1 MSPLALTKPLP
12 GFREIRLEPGET
24 PASGPSVRARMPRFL
39 SLAESVDPVSVLSRL
54 RVACLG
60 VGAVG
65 RIACEHFARLAVEA
79 LYICDHGTYKP
90 ESRLTQPIDPDEV
103 GRSKAESVAR
113 LAKRLSPATTVFA
126 YDGSFETLGA
136 TALADADIV
145 LMATDNIRAELEC
158 GQHCLHLGKPL
169 VQASVHGGSLTA
181 EVRFYANASG
191 NGPCPACGLTREER
205 VSLAGEVVYSCDG
218 TVARTTESPTTS
230 TSHLC
235 SIAGDLA
242 VNQILRHV
250 LGLGASVVDQE
261 VEWNGFTLKS
271 WVTPL
276 ERKPGCPADHA
287 VWATRHSDRPV
298 ADFTLRQVAQ
308 AAGLHQDGALERA
321 TFRIGALLIL
331 FQLAGFRGYSVIPH
345 VCQCGFQIADLVRQ
359 RVLVQGRSVKVSVSL
374 LESNYLFL
382 YLLSS
387 LYPVLLLKT
396 GFQGSDSLL
405 TRVRFIPRVH
415 WSRRFTGC
423 PLNTECVT

>member
-1 MSPLALTKPLP
+1 MSLALIKPLP

-181 EVRFYANASG
+181 QVRFYANASG

-308 AAGLHQDGALERA
+308 AAGLHHDGALERA
-321 TFRIGALLIL
+321 TFRIGETSYV
-331 FQLAGFRGYSVIPH
+331 QRGVCRAGHEQSV
-345 VCQCGFQIADLVRQ
+345 
-359 RVLVQGRSVKVSVSL
+359 
-374 LESNYLFL
+374 E
-382 YLLSS
+382 
-387 LYPVLLLKT
+387 
-396 GFQGSDSLL
+396 
-405 TRVRFIPRVH
+405 RFIEAGENAGTCTTCGKPLCREPFFTH
-415 WSRRFTGC
+415 DSAPSR
-423 PLNTECVT
+423 LVVTQLDRPIRELCATRPDWVVVSENGTAVLFRNAPARAGHGRTAA